1 MSAHESDDWTLRA
14 KCVCVCVNVCVCVC
28 PIKEG
33 CLHLNWGPF
42 IQVRGSCGLYV
53 TIAGQNDLGNTKALI
68 LLLFVFFNSL
78 SSALSEE
85 GSDFF
90 FSLVKERL
98 EGCIQH
104 RGKCII
110 LYEYSRAYIE
120 TCFSDDVLT
129 DAVVIF
135 TPSTHVV

>member
-90 FSLVKERL
+90 FSSLLSALNIVK
-98 EGCIQH
+98 QTSH
-104 RGKCII
+104 WSK
-110 LYEYSRAYIE
+110 S
-120 TCFSDDVLT
+120 VLKVAFNT
-129 DAVVIF
+129 EENV
-135 TPSTHVV
+135 